1 MTLKDIIEIKEGISG
16 VSGITREKIMPHD
29 VLQIED
35 KYYQISMMETI
46 HDGTIKFEAVPSR
59 YGKSTKF
66 KVLIKI
72 NK

>member
-1 MTLKDIIEIKEGISG
+1 MTLKDIIEIKEDING

-35 KYYQISMMETI
+35 KYYRISMMETL
-46 HDGTIKFEAVPSR
+46 HDGTIKFEAVPSKH
-59 YGKSTKF
+59 KSTKF
-66 KVLIKI
+66 KMKVEI